1 MVGLATVVGFGVL
14 GGGSGTWRPGATSPA
29 ASHGVAALASAAPS
43 DAGSVTQP
51 PAGATSEPL
60 RSERDIITLEAPAHA
75 NASIATRAIVVRG
88 FLQAGTSR
96 VQVLLQSRTAGAVA
110 IDMAEA
116 RSEPHGGVGG
126 SRLAFEAVLDL
137 PEPRPFGPAVLQ
149 LVAYDGVGRARDML
163 LVPIQI
169 GASTADS
176 PLLTEM
182 RTTTGEDGMMGGIV
196 FDRSFTGEGDR
207 D

>member
-1 MVGLATVVGFGVL
+1 
-14 GGGSGTWRPGATSPA
+14 
-29 ASHGVAALASAAPS
+29 
-43 DAGSVTQP
+43 
-51 PAGATSEPL
+51 L
-60 RSERDIITLEAPAHA
+60 RSDRDIITLEAPAHA

-88 FLQAGTSR
+88 FLQAGTAR
-96 VQVLLQSRTAGAVA
+96 VQVLLQSRGAGAVA
-110 IDMAEA
+110 VDLAEA
-116 RSEPHGGVGG
+116 RSEPHGGLGG

-137 PEPRPFGPAVLQ
+137 PDPRPFGPAVLQ
-149 LVAYDGVGRARDML
+149 LVAYDSVGRARDML

>member
-1 MVGLATVVGFGVL
+1 VVGLAVVVGFGVL
-14 GGGSGTWRPGATSPA
+14 GGGGGASGPGATSPA
-29 ASHGVAALASAAPS
+29 PSDGVAALGVAAP
-43 DAGSVTQP
+43 AAIGPTTQP
-51 PAGATSEPL
+51 PDGGASAPL

-88 FLQAGTSR
+88 FLQAGTAR

-116 RSEPHGGVGG
+116 RSQPHGGVGG

-149 LVAYDGVGRARDML
+149 LVAYDRVGRARDML